1 MNLTEAYEILELS
14 GNASTQDIRKQYLK
28 LVKLHHPDKGGDP
41 KVFIKIQAAYEILKS
56 MDSSAAVESFDIP
69 IPPDLRKIID
79 DIVFSFRKQYE
90 EAETYCISK
99 FDSFRAGML
108 SHISSAS
115 RGELRKFNERFV
127 SSWNDLVNGMF
138 SKFNSDCKAL
148 IRKYDTWFEDTMDEV
163 FEDMYKSELKSYK
176 KSGRF
181 YAHVSVLATAGFL
194 IGFYAW
200 QSPVEFEK
208 NSFMDILRG
217 LGMAL
222 SYSMASPLTWWID
235 CRSRKKSPQDVQV
248 FDIVP
253 FRLDSSVDF
262 QGSKTLKRG
271 RRGIA
276 IAGYAGFGIANAL
289 TRGIGGPLLGGAAGL
304 VIGGIA
310 DRIMNPTN
318 KIREQIRI
326 EFEKFSNSAKPE
338 LINHVLEVHQK
349 LLSDLS
355 EEIAANFEKRM
366 RQTVLLLAKK

>member
-56 MDSSAAVESFDIP
+56 MDSSAAIESFDIP

-127 SSWNDLVNGMF
+127 TSWNDLVNGMF

-253 FRLDSSVDF
+253 FRLDSSGDF
-262 QGSKTLKRG
+262 RVNKTLKRG
-271 RRGIA
+271 RRGTA

-289 TRGIGGPLLGGAAGL
+289 TRGIGDPLLGGGRAA
-304 VIGGIA
+304 
-310 DRIMNPTN
+310 
-318 KIREQIRI
+318 
-326 EFEKFSNSAKPE
+326 
-338 LINHVLEVHQK
+338 
-349 LLSDLS
+349 LLWVVSL
-355 EEIAANFEKRM
+355 
-366 RQTVLLLAKK
+366 TG